1 MWNLKR
7 NDTNELRKGLMHLE
21 NKPKVTRG
29 EEWGEEIGLRQE
41 KLQREL
47 TPELWF
53 WNDLV
58 RGS

>member
-29 EEWGEEIGLRQE
+29 EEWGEEILRE
-41 KLQREL
+41 FGMDRYTLLYLKGM
-47 TPELWF
+47 T
-53 WNDLV
+53 NKDLL
-58 RGS
+58 